1 MQKAIVIL
9 GPTSTGKTSLA
20 IKIAK
25 EINGAIISVDSRQ
38 VYKYM
43 DIGTGKVPVN
53 TDFQITKGKDKWLI
67 DGVEIFLYDLIY
79 PNEDFNVSTFVK
91 IAKEKINQVLKD
103 KKIPIIVGGTGFY
116 IDILLSEQ
124 KVFPVA
130 PDIMLREQLES
141 LSLSQLQQTLLD
153 LDKDKY
159 ESIDIQNPVRL
170 IRAIEIVKSGK
181 SDESIGL
188 VDFQFLKIGLTTD
201 RDELFARADK
211 WVDEVLQHGLIQEV
225 KDLLSRGYEKTQPM
239 QGMIYK
245 TVNAYINGEII
256 LKEDL
261 EVKIKFELHNYIRRQ
276 QTYFKK
282 DKSINWFD
290 IKDNTFDQ
298 SVLKQVKSF
307 YNGENS
313 K

>member
-25 EINGAIISVDSRQ
+25 QINGAIISVDSRQ

-53 TDFQITKGKDKWLI
+53 TDFQITKGTDKWLI
-67 DGVEIFLYDLIY
+67 DGIEVFLYDLIY

-103 KKIPIIVGGTGFY
+103 NKIPIIVGGTGFY

-130 PDIMLREQLES
+130 PDIKLRKQLES

-159 ESIDIQNPVRL
+159 
-170 IRAIEIVKSGK
+170 
-181 SDESIGL
+181 
-188 VDFQFLKIGLTTD
+188 
-201 RDELFARADK
+201 
-211 WVDEVLQHGLIQEV
+211 
-225 KDLLSRGYEKTQPM
+225 
-239 QGMIYK
+239 
-245 TVNAYINGEII
+245 
-256 LKEDL
+256 
-261 EVKIKFELHNYIRRQ
+261 
-276 QTYFKK
+276 
-282 DKSINWFD
+282 
-290 IKDNTFDQ
+290 
-298 SVLKQVKSF
+298 
-307 YNGENS
+307 
-313 K
+313 

>member
-67 DGVEIFLYDLIY
+67 DGIEIFLYYLIY

-91 IAKEKINQVLKD
+91 IAKEKINQVLRD
-103 KKIPIIVGGTGFY
+103 KNIPIIVGGTGFY

-159 ESIDIQNPVRL
+159 EGIDIQNPVRL

-256 LKEDL
+256 LEEYL

-290 IKDNTFDQ
+290 IKNNTFDQ